1 MDVESHTSE
10 ARSWSDSP
18 PCALG
23 SGQGMVA
30 VFVTRGKGDN
40 QLYGE
45 LMSGWLTVTR
55 EHSRGAGVWNKYVE
69 VQS

>member
-23 SGQGMVA
+23 SGQGHGGSLCHQ
-30 VFVTRGKGDN
+30 GKGGQSVIGGTDVGLAHCY
-40 QLYGE
+40 QG
-45 LMSGWLTVTR
+45 MQQRGWGL
-55 EHSRGAGVWNKYVE
+55 E
-69 VQS
+69 